1 MDFLSKL
8 LEACLDTIN
17 DHPAWIT
24 DALGAVIASNLKS
37 HSIDVDNL
45 DLTQTLVKVNDKK
58 FKYSCREL
66 NHGTNCYLHELK
78 DQSEVY
84 QELLKS
90 IDDLE
95 ARLNKRRNQISNLNS
110 N

>member
-24 DALGAVIASNLKS
+24 DELGAIIASNLSS
-37 HSIDVDNL
+37 HSIDL
-45 DLTQTLVKVNDKK
+45 DKIDINEPIIKVNNKK
-58 FKYSCREL
+58 YKYFTKEL

-84 QELLKS
+84 NELLKS

-95 ARLNKRRNQISNLNS
+95 ARLSRLKKTNTSV
-110 N
+110 

>member
-1 MDFLSKL
+1 
-8 LEACLDTIN
+8 
-17 DHPAWIT
+17 
-24 DALGAVIASNLKS
+24 
-37 HSIDVDNL
+37 
-45 DLTQTLVKVNDKK
+45 
-58 FKYSCREL
+58 
-66 NHGTNCYLHELK
+66 CYLHELK

-95 ARLNKRRNQISNLNS
+95 ARLNKRKNQISNLNS